1 MERLGLT
8 DTLPISAKK
17 STGAEME
24 KVEFEQMFNSYS
36 HSVRG
41 FLWRRSNG
49 LDIAISSPDDI
60 EMDVWSIAWS
70 RRESAPTDEN
80 YKLPWLFQ
88 ISRHVLAN
96 HIRKTDVRRK
106 YGSAL
111 DPEQISTLA
120 ADALVLINEEVTEIF
135 AVLNSSER
143 EVMALTVWEDLKP
156 NQIALVL
163 GISPNAVSI
172 RLNKA
177 RKKISNYLERNPA

>member
-1 MERLGLT
+1 
-8 DTLPISAKK
+8 
-17 STGAEME
+17 ME
-24 KVEFEQMFNSYS
+24 KNEFEQMFNSYS
-36 HSVRG
+36 KSIRG
-41 FLWRRSNG
+41 FIWRRSNG

-60 EMDVWSIAWS
+60 EMDVWSIAWA
-70 RRESAPTDEN
+70 RKDSAPSDEL

-106 YGSAL
+106 LRSTL
-111 DPEQISTLA
+111 DPEEISSLA
-120 ADALVLINEEVTEIF
+120 ADALVLINEEISEIF
-135 AVLNSSER
+135 KTLNASER

-156 NQIALVL
+156 NQISVVL

-177 RKKISNYLERNPA
+177 RKKISNYLERNPS

>member
-1 MERLGLT
+1 MLT
-8 DTLPISAKK
+8 
-17 STGAEME
+17 
-24 KVEFEQMFNSYS
+24 
-36 HSVRG
+36 
-41 FLWRRSNG
+41 
-49 LDIAISSPDDI
+49 
-60 EMDVWSIAWS
+60 
-70 RRESAPTDEN
+70 
-80 YKLPWLFQ
+80 
-88 ISRHVLAN
+88 N

-106 YGSAL
+106 YGSTL
-111 DPEQISTLA
+111 DPEEISTLA

>member
-1 MERLGLT
+1 MEQT
-8 DTLPISAKK
+8 
-17 STGAEME
+17 
-24 KVEFEQMFNSYS
+24 EFEQMFNSYS

-41 FLWRRSNG
+41 FIWRRSNG

-70 RRESAPTDEN
+70 RKESAPNDELF
-80 YKLPWLFQ
+80 KLPWLFQ

-96 HIRKTDVRRK
+96 HIRKTDARRK
-106 YGSAL
+106 YGSTL
-111 DPEQISTLA
+111 DPKEISTLA
-120 ADALVLINEEVTEIF
+120 ADALVLINEEVSEIF
-135 AVLNSSER
+135 DALNSSER

-156 NQIALVL
+156 QQIALVL

-177 RKKISNYLERNPA
+177 RKKISNYLERNPS